1 MPREVE
7 VHITV
12 VICTWNRCELL
23 RQTLEQ
29 MTRLVI
35 PPRVRWSVVVVD
47 NNSTDDTATVI
58 ESFGGCLP
66 IRRVFEPTP
75 GQSHARN
82 AGLREAEGDF
92 ILWTDDDVLLN
103 SDWLVAFF
111 EATERHPEGAVFGGP
126 CEPWFPV
133 KPLESVPLVQEPCI
147 NNSTTLK

>member
-82 AGLREAEGDF
+82 AGLREAEDPSR
-92 ILWTDDDVLLN
+92 ILWKL
-103 SDWLVAFF
+103 
-111 EATERHPEGAVFGGP
+111 
-126 CEPWFPV
+126 PWQRNAPADR
-133 KPLESVPLVQEPCI
+133 L
-147 NNSTTLK
+147 TTLRPHATFCHSFARNEGSCL